1 MFQNIL
7 LAVDGS
13 ERAWKAAQLA
23 AEITHCAPAPVTLRI
38 VVAYDPIPA
47 YLGEP
52 NLQKAI
58 DARMTDA
65 ESVLMQALKVIGEV
79 PADVH
84 TEILE
89 GPAADAILRVAETR
103 GSDLIVMGSR
113 GLGQMAGLLLGS
125 QSQKVVNNARCPV
138 LIVR

>member
-1 MFQNIL
+1 MFKNIL

-13 ERAWKAAQLA
+13 EPSLKAAKMA
-23 AEITHCAPAPVTLRI
+23 AEMTRCNPAAVTLRI
-38 VVAYDPIPA
+38 VIAYDPIPT

-52 NLQKAI
+52 NLQHAI
-58 DARMTDA
+58 DMRMKDA
-65 ESVLMQALKVIGEV
+65 EASLQQALAIVGDV
-79 PADVH
+79 PAEIH

-103 GSDLIVMGSR
+103 ESDLIVMGSR
-113 GLGQMAGLLLGS
+113 GLGQITGLLLGS
-125 QSQKVVNNARCPV
+125 QSQKVANNAPCPV

>member
-1 MFQNIL
+1 MFHNIL

-23 AEITHCAPAPVTLRI
+23 AEMTRCADAPVTLRI

-58 DARMTDA
+58 DERMKDA
-65 ESVLMQALKVIGEV
+65 EAVLNQALQVVGEI
-79 PADVH
+79 PAEVH
-84 TEILE
+84 SEILE

-113 GLGQMAGLLLGS
+113 GLGQLTGLLLGS
-125 QSQKVVNNARCPV
+125 QSQKVVNHAPCPV
-138 LIVR
+138 LIAR

>member
-23 AEITHCAPAPVTLRI
+23 AEMTRCNPAAVTLRI
-38 VVAYDPIPA
+38 VVAYDPIPT

-52 NLQKAI
+52 NLQNAI
-58 DARMTDA
+58 DARMKDA
-65 ESVLMQALKVIGEV
+65 EAVLNQALEVVGEI
-79 PADVH
+79 PADIRA
-84 TEILE
+84 EILE

-113 GLGQMAGLLLGS
+113 GLGQISGLLLGS
-125 QSQKVVNNARCPV
+125 QSQKVVMHAPCPV
-138 LIVR
+138 LIAR

>member
-7 LAVDGS
+7 LAFDGS
-13 ERAWKAAQLA
+13 ESAHKAAHLA
-23 AEITHCAPAPVTLRI
+23 AGISRCSLSPVILRV
-38 VVAYDPIPA
+38 VVAYDPLPA

-58 DARMTDA
+58 DERMKEA
-65 ESVLMQALKVIGEV
+65 ETVMEQALKAIGET
-79 PADVH
+79 PAEIH

-113 GLGQMAGLLLGS
+113 GLGQIGSLLLGS
-125 QSQKVVNNARCPV
+125 QSQKVVNHAPCPV
-138 LIVR
+138 LIAR